1 MLKVSIHIFPYNSNM
16 LSLYRRTSKHDNYET
31 MVPRRYLPIVITNNI
46 LKEQKYVRTIHLK
59 YRIKKYVNNILNN
72 LKHEND
78 TSVWYVPNVAS

>member
-1 MLKVSIHIFPYNSNM
+1 
-16 LSLYRRTSKHDNYET
+16 

-78 TSVWYVPNVAS
+78 TSVWYVPNVARRALEALAPFHLLRRTLDTNF